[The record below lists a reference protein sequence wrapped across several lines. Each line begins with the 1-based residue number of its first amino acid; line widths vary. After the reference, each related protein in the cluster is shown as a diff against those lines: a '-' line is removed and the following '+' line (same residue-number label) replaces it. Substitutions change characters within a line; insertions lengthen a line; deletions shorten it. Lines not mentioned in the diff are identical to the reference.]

1 MEKEKE
7 TSEDSKVKLPHF
19 DDRQRD
25 FILEGLA
32 LGKRPS
38 QITVLF
44 RVMFPGFGEAEDHA
58 LVNGRIFERIRK
70 IRTNNKT
77 DIELFENGD
86 IPQERKIVADA
97 TFRLSLLLDL
107 YYKTPHLLS
116 GEKQDR
122 DNSAT
127 LLKIIGDIRLEM
139 DRISGIKE
147 STISPDAAMSPSR
160 LPPLGGMPGRRN
172 VNQIE
177 EDEEESANS

>member
-1 MEKEKE
+1 MEDLKT
-7 TSEDSKVKLPHF
+7 TSEDTSNVKLPHF

-25 FILEGLA
+25 FVLEGLA

-44 RVMFPGFGEAEDHA
+44 RVMFPGFGKGEDHA
-58 LVNGRIFERIRK
+58 LVNGRIFERIRAMRK
-70 IRTNNKT
+70 NKK
-77 DIELFENGD
+77 DEIELFENGD

-107 YYKTPHLLS
+107 YYKTPHLLQ

-147 STISPDAAMSPSR
+147 SAVSPDAVMNHSR
-160 LPPLGGMPGRRN
+160 LPPLSGMPGRSNGHR
-172 VNQIE
+172 IGA
-177 EDEEESANS
+177 DEEE